1 MTRATGLSSR
11 SNLEAGCCSKFNA
24 LSFLLPKSKPLLH
37 GPLVFCNM
45 FGFIFNG
52 NANAGWEE
60 WEPLATF
67 VRRVSGDM
75 ELSDRG
81 VLQTVQLIQ
90 DKVDSGEWQ

>member
-1 MTRATGLSSR
+1 
-11 SNLEAGCCSKFNA
+11 
-24 LSFLLPKSKPLLH
+24 
-37 GPLVFCNM
+37 M